1 MKVLII
7 TCSPNKNGLTAACS
21 KAAKQGIINS
31 KGKAEI
37 VRLNDFKIAKCI
49 ACKNGWGSCKDK
61 GFCQVLDD
69 FQAVH
74 KQVSAADGFIVVTP
88 VYWCEISESAKT
100 FFDRLRR
107 CEAMKEKNRVQK
119 KPFICIAAAG
129 GSGRGTINC
138 LAVMEKIFLHMNNLQ
153 FDDLSATAC
162 DFIGVTQHNRSY
174 MLDAIQAAAEKMV
187 SGSLEKNQNNKE

>member
-1 MKVLII
+1 MKILII
-7 TCSPNKNGLTAACS
+7 TCSPNKNGLTAACG
-21 KAAKQGIINS
+21 KAAKQGVING

-37 VRLNDFKIAKCI
+37 IRLNDMKIARCI
-49 ACKNGWGSCKDK
+49 ACKNGWGSCKEK

-74 KQVSAADGFIVVTP
+74 KQISAADGFVIVTP
-88 VYWCEISESAKT
+88 VYWWDMSESAKS
-100 FFDRLRR
+100 FLDRLRR
-107 CEAMKEKNRVQK
+107 CEAMKDNNRVQG

-138 LAVMEKIFLHMNNLQ
+138 LAGMEKTFLHMNNLQ
-153 FDDLSATAC
+153 FNDLSSAAC

-187 SGSLEKNQNNKE
+187 TGGLEKERG

>member
-1 MKVLII
+1 MKILII
-7 TCSPNKNGLTAACS
+7 TCSPNKNGLTAACG
-21 KAAKQGIINS
+21 KAAKQGVVNG

-37 VRLNDFKIAKCI
+37 IRLNDLKIARCI
-49 ACKNGWGSCKDK
+49 ACKNGWGSCREK
-61 GFCQVLDD
+61 GFCQMLDD

-88 VYWCEISESAKT
+88 VYWWDMSESAKS
-100 FFDRLRR
+100 FLDRLRR
-107 CEAMKEKNRVQK
+107 CEAMKDNNRIQG

-129 GSGRGTINC
+129 GTGRGTINC
-138 LAVMEKIFLHMNNLQ
+138 LAGMEKTFLHMNNLQ
-153 FDDLSATAC
+153 FNDLCSAAC

-187 SGSLEKNQNNKE
+187 KGSLEKDHV

>member
-1 MKVLII
+1 MKVLVI
-7 TCSPNKNGLTAACS
+7 TCSPNKNGLTAACG
-21 KAAKQGIINS
+21 KAAKQGVING

-37 VRLNDFKIAKCI
+37 VRLNDLKIARCI
-49 ACKNGWGSCKDK
+49 ACKNGWGSCKEK

-88 VYWCEISESAKT
+88 VYWWDMSESAKA

-107 CEAMKEKNRVQK
+107 CEAMKDNNRVQG

-129 GSGRGTINC
+129 GTGRGTISC
-138 LAVMEKIFLHMNNLQ
+138 LASMEKIFLHMNNLRYED
-153 FDDLSATAC
+153 FNSAVC
-162 DFIGVTQHNRSY
+162 DFIGVTQKNRSY
-174 MLDAIQAAAEKMV
+174 MLEAIRAAAEKM
-187 SGSLEKNQNNKE
+187 